1 MTLSP
6 AISSLSLKSLQRV
19 FVGPLSWWQV
29 VIQLLLIGAVVF
41 WVIRFLQG
49 TRGARLLKGMGVVL
63 IGSYLLI
70 KYVGHTLGL
79 TRIGVLYDSVLPF
92 ATIALAVVFQPELRR
107 ALMRL
112 GETRLFRTWSNQIDE
127 DIDQIV
133 QAAAFLSRHKIG
145 GLIALE
151 RDVGLGG
158 IVDSGTRINADLSSD
173 LLETIFFPNS
183 PLHDLGVVIS
193 QGRIAYAGV
202 QFPLAESGELER
214 DLGSRHRA
222 AVGMSQETDAIVV
235 VVSEETGDISI
246 AEAGKLRRKLSLE
259 RLRSMLIELLGRGE
273 MAALQNSKVAA

>member
-112 GETRLFRTWSNQIDE
+112 GE
-127 DIDQIV
+127 
-133 QAAAFLSRHKIG
+133 
-145 GLIALE
+145 
-151 RDVGLGG
+151 
-158 IVDSGTRINADLSSD
+158 
-173 LLETIFFPNS
+173 
-183 PLHDLGVVIS
+183 
-193 QGRIAYAGV
+193 
-202 QFPLAESGELER
+202 
-214 DLGSRHRA
+214 
-222 AVGMSQETDAIVV
+222 
-235 VVSEETGDISI
+235 
-246 AEAGKLRRKLSLE
+246 
-259 RLRSMLIELLGRGE
+259 
-273 MAALQNSKVAA
+273 